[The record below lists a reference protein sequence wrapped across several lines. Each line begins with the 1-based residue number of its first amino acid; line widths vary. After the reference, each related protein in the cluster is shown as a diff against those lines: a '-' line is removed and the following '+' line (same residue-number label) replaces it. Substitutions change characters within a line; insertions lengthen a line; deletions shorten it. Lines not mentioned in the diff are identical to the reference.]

1 MRRFW
6 QVIWPPLVT
15 FVLLHVVWEMT
26 VRLLGVP
33 MWKVPAPSDIF
44 HSIVDRYPD
53 LLAATAHT
61 SAAAV
66 LGFGLSALIGVAA
79 GTILSSMKW
88 IERAFYPFTVFLQ
101 TVPLVA
107 IAPLLVLW
115 LGYGLV
121 SVTVSA
127 FIVSLFPVIANT
139 LAGMRSVDPGLRDLF
154 RLYGAGPLRTLFRLK
169 LPAALPDV
177 FTGLRIASGLAVIG
191 AVVGEFVAGTFDQQG
206 LGLLVQSASR
216 NLQTPLVFA
225 AVAAASLLG
234 LALFAIVNFGGYWML
249 RRWHVSART

>member
-6 QVIWPPLVT
+6 QVIWPPLAT
-15 FVLLHVVWEMT
+15 FVLLHIFWELI
-26 VRLLGVP
+26 VRRLGVP
-33 MWKVPAPSDIF
+33 AWKVPAPSDILRA
-44 HSIVDRYPD
+44 IADRPAD

-66 LGFGLSALIGVAA
+66 LGFGASALIGLTV
-79 GTILSSMKW
+79 GTVLSSVKW

-115 LGYGLV
+115 LGYGLS

-234 LALFAIVNFGGYWML
+234 LSLFAIVNFSGYWML
-249 RRWHVSART
+249 RRWHASAR

>member
-1 MRRFW
+1 MRRSW

-15 FVLLHVVWEMT
+15 FVLLHALWELI
-26 VRLLGVP
+26 VRRLGVP
-33 MWKVPAPSDIF
+33 AWKVPAPSDIF
-44 HSIVDRYPD
+44 RAVVDRSAD
-53 LLAATAHT
+53 LSSATAHT
-61 SAAAV
+61 SAAAL

-79 GTILSSMKW
+79 GTALSSMKW

-115 LGYGLV
+115 LGYGLA

-139 LAGMRSVDPGLRDLF
+139 LAGMRSVDPGLRDMF
-154 RLYGAGPLRTLFRLK
+154 RLYDAGPLRTLFKLK
-169 LPAALPDV
+169 LPAAMPNV
-177 FTGLRIASGLAVIG
+177 FTGLWGG
-191 AVVGEFVAGTFDQQG
+191 GGGEFVAGTFDQQG

-234 LALFAIVNFGGYWML
+234 LTLFAIVNFSGYWIL
-249 RRWHVSART
+249 RRWHAWAR

>member
-1 MRRFW
+1 MRRSW

-15 FVLLHVVWEMT
+15 FVLLHALWELI
-26 VRLLGVP
+26 VRRLGVP
-33 MWKVPAPSDIF
+33 AWKVPAPSDIF
-44 HSIVDRYPD
+44 RAVVDRSAD
-53 LLAATAHT
+53 LSSATAHT
-61 SAAAV
+61 SAAAL

-79 GTILSSMKW
+79 GTALSSMKW

-115 LGYGLV
+115 LGYGLA

-139 LAGMRSVDPGLRDLF
+139 LAGMRSVDPGLRDMF
-154 RLYGAGPLRTLFRLK
+154 RLYDAGPLRTLFKLK
-169 LPAALPDV
+169 LPAAIPNV

-234 LALFAIVNFGGYWML
+234 LTLFAIVNFSGYWIL
-249 RRWHVSART
+249 RRWHAWAR

>member
-1 MRRFW
+1 MRRPW

-15 FVLLHVVWEMT
+15 FVLLHVGWELI
-26 VRLLGVP
+26 VRGLGVP
-33 MWKVPAPSDIF
+33 AWKVPAPSDIYRA
-44 HSIVDRYPD
+44 IVNRYPD

-66 LGFGLSALIGVAA
+66 LGFGLSAIVGLAA

-115 LGYGLV
+115 LGYGLA

-139 LAGMRSVDPGLRDLF
+139 LAGMRSVDPALRDLF
-154 RLYGAGPLRTLFRLK
+154 RLYGAGPVRTLFRLK

-234 LALFAIVNFGGYWML
+234 LTLFAIVNFGGYWML
-249 RRWHVSART
+249 RRWHASARA